1 MTRPETAALAWR
13 PTPEAIGQAANRLK
27 DVIVRTPLEYDQHL
41 SVEYGAEVF
50 LKREDLQPVR
60 SYKIR
65 GAYNKIRSCSDED
78 LKKGVSCASAGNH
91 AQGVAYACM
100 KLGIRGTIYM
110 PRTTPGQKLER
121 VRAIGGSLIEV
132 VLVGDVYDET
142 EREALEK
149 SAQDGSIFVH
159 PFDDPQV
166 IEGQGTLGK
175 EILDEAP
182 GAIDV
187 LFLPVGGGGLAAG
200 VGSWF
205 KAQSR
210 ETRIVG
216 VEPQGAPSMLEAF
229 EAGHVVTLDSIDA
242 FTDGAAVRR
251 VSARTFE
258 ICRETID
265 RMVTVPEG
273 RICSMILRMYNEHGI
288 IVEPA
293 GALAVAALEDFRDEV
308 QGKRVVCL
316 VSGGNNDFRRI
327 EEIRERALIYE
338 GKKHY
343 FIVRF
348 PQRAGALR
356 QFLNEV
362 LGPDDD
368 ITHFAYSK
376 KTDRERGP
384 AVVGLELKNR
394 EALEP
399 LMERMKAQ
407 GFFGEYL
414 NDQPE
419 LMRYLV

>member
-1 MTRPETAALAWR
+1 MNPPGTTAWR
-13 PTPEAIGQAANRLK
+13 PAPESIGQAANRLK
-27 DVIVRTPLEYDQHL
+27 NVVVRTPLERDEHL
-41 SVEYGAEVF
+41 SEDYGAEVL

-65 GAYNKIRSCSDED
+65 GAYNKIRVCSDAE
-78 LKKGVSCASAGNH
+78 LARGVSCASAGNH
-91 AQGVAYACM
+91 AQGVAYACR
-100 KLGIRGTIYM
+100 LLEIRGTIYM
-110 PRTTPGQKLER
+110 PRTTPTQKVER
-121 VRAIGGSLIEV
+121 VRAIGGALVEI
-132 VLVGDVYDET
+132 VLVGDVFDDT
-142 EREALEK
+142 EREAI
-149 SAQDGSIFVH
+149 ARAAADGSVFVH
-159 PFDDPQV
+159 PFDDPLV
-166 IEGQGTLGK
+166 IEGQGTVGK
-175 EILDEAP
+175 EILEDAP
-182 GAIDV
+182 GPLDM
-187 LFLPVGGGGLAAG
+187 LFVPVGGGGLAAG
-200 VGSWF
+200 VGSWV
-205 KAQSR
+205 KAVSP

-216 VEPQGAPSMLEAF
+216 VEPEGAPSMLEAF
-229 EAGHVVTLDSIDA
+229 RAGHVVTLDSIEG

-251 VSARTFE
+251 VAPRTFE
-258 ICRETID
+258 ICREVLD

-273 RICSMILRMYNEHGI
+273 RICSMILRMYNDHGI

-293 GALAVAALEDFRDEV
+293 GALAVAALEDFRDEIR
-308 QGKRVVCL
+308 GKRVVSI

-338 GKKHY
+338 GRKHY

-362 LGPDDD
+362 LGPEDD

-394 EALEP
+394 DALAP
-399 LMERMKAQ
+399 LVERMKAL

-414 NDQPE
+414 NERPD

>member
-1 MTRPETAALAWR
+1 MNPAGAPAAGWF
-13 PTPEAIGQAANRLK
+13 PGPEAIRQAAERL
-27 DVIVRTPLEYDQHL
+27 DGVIVRTPLEHDARL
-41 SVEYGAEVF
+41 SEDYGAEVL

-65 GAYNKIRSCSDED
+65 GAYNKIRSCTEAE
-78 LKKGVSCASAGNH
+78 LAGGVSCASAGNH
-91 AQGVAYACM
+91 AQGVAYACR

-110 PRTTPGQKLER
+110 PRTTPAQKFER
-121 VRAIGGSLIEV
+121 VRAIGGSLIEI
-132 VLVGDVYDET
+132 VLTGDVYDET
-142 EREALEK
+142 EQAALERVAGDD
-149 SAQDGSIFVH
+149 SVFVH
-159 PFDDPQV
+159 AFDDARV
-166 IEGQGTLGK
+166 IEGQGTLGR
-175 EILDEAP
+175 EILDDAP
-182 GAIDV
+182 GPID
-187 LFLPVGGGGLAAG
+187 FLLVPVGGGGLAAG
-200 VGSWF
+200 VGSWV
-205 KAQSR
+205 R
-210 ETRIVG
+210 EDSPSTRIIG
-216 VEPQGAPSMLEAF
+216 VEPAGAASMRASF
-229 EAGHVVTLDSIDA
+229 DRGAVVTLEAMDP
-242 FTDGAAVRR
+242 FTDGAAVRT
-251 VSARTFE
+251 VGTLTFP
-258 ICRETID
+258 ICRRVLE
-265 RMVTVPEG
+265 RVVTVPEG

-293 GALAVAALEDFRDEV
+293 GALSVAALEDLREEIR
-308 QGKRVVCL
+308 GKRVVAI

-327 EEIRERALIYE
+327 EEIRERALIHE

-384 AVVGLELKNR
+384 AVVGLELKDR
-394 EALEP
+394 AALEP
-399 LMERMKAQ
+399 LMDRMKAL

-414 NDQPE
+414 NERPD